1 MVEYLLL
8 NWAFPR
14 LVTSFRCRVEFLLH
28 DANTVCSEGKLQ
40 NLTSK
45 ETKQR
50 NRKVTGTP
58 DQASLGTRS
67 RQKNKLKV
75 ADISKAP
82 DNKKQTLT

>member
-1 MVEYLLL
+1 MMQTLCVAKGY
-8 NWAFPR
+8 NHSV
-14 LVTSFRCRVEFLLH
+14 LVDNENDIWELR
-28 DANTVCSEGKLQ
+28 

-75 ADISKAP
+75 ADNSKAP